1 MLKVTRFFKN
11 TTVLAFVVVISLAYY
26 ELTDLTSP
34 VVLYRD
40 VTGKS
45 LANTSS
51 DVFFYGFSV
60 FLILLNVL
68 ISIIVRL
75 MRDMPL
81 QKMKVPQADFWLSDK
96 AHVEKLREVWSVW
109 FYGLALLLNVFVI
122 FCVVKIWFI
131 NRGQGG
137 QVWEWGLTL
146 AVFIIGLLAWIG
158 FMFYRLRL
166 RRFDFFDSKPA
177 ELRHN

>member
-11 TTVLAFVVVISLAYY
+11 ITVLAFVVVLSLAYY

-45 LANTSS
+45 LASTNS
-51 DVFFYGFSV
+51 DVFFYGFSI
-60 FLILLNVL
+60 FLIVLNVL

-75 MRDMPL
+75 MREIPL
-81 QKMKVPQADFWLSDK
+81 QKMKVPKADFWLSDK
-96 AHVEKLREVWSVW
+96 QHIEKLRDVWSVW
-109 FYGLALLLNVFVI
+109 FYGLVLLINIFII

-137 QVWEWGLTL
+137 QAWEWGLTL
-146 AVFIIGLLAWIG
+146 AVFVLGLLAWGG
-158 FMFYRLRL
+158 FLFYRLRL
-166 RRFDFFDSKPA
+166 RRLDFFDSKPA
-177 ELRHN
+177 EIRHN